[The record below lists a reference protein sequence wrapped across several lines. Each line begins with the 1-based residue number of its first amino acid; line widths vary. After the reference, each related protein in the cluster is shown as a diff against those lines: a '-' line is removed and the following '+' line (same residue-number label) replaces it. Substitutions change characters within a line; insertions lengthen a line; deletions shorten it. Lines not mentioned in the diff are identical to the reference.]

1 MKHSHQATNFRIRT
15 RGIARLLLAGLL
27 ALSPLAAQGSDW
39 RGVYGVW
46 GIDPAH
52 LEQEFSTL
60 QSSGIN
66 LVVLNIGLDE
76 SNLDPNY
83 PGWTQFYDAAERH
96 DLQLIAILWD
106 PSKDQTVWNWT
117 GSEFKVDPAMYPT
130 DPGAH
135 FFAFLKA
142 DPSRMAHTFAVY
154 TFHEP
159 FNPENGNAQRTVAQ
173 QRKLWQQVHA
183 LFPHGEV
190 QLYGESITHVNG
202 CENGCT
208 DYAGLGVYSFSSC
221 GEKAL
226 YSIVDVVPA
235 PQGVDF
241 STTLCQTS
249 AAEVIQRAKAMLD
262 AMYTRSHNAP
272 PAPDGTFTKFLPL
285 IQTFVAPLP
294 EVSRMPSAAE
304 MRQWAEQ
311 IVLVRKD
318 RELGLVWYSWSQ
330 VSGTYTSWLSKNRFD
345 STGADRWGAVRRVGR
360 SLRKNR

>member
-1 MKHSHQATNFRIRT
+1 M
-15 RGIARLLLAGLL
+15 
-27 ALSPLAAQGSDW
+27 
-39 RGVYGVW
+39 
-46 GIDPAH
+46 
-52 LEQEFSTL
+52 
-60 QSSGIN
+60 
-66 LVVLNIGLDE
+66 NIGLEE
-76 SNLDPNY
+76 SNLDPSY
-83 PGWTQFYDAAERH
+83 PGWTQVYDAAERH

-117 GSEFKVDPAMYPT
+117 GSEFKVDPAKYPT
-130 DPGAH
+130 DPGAL

-183 LFPHGEV
+183 LFPRGDV
-190 QLYGESITHVNG
+190 QLYGESITQVNG
-202 CENGCT
+202 CENGCA
-208 DYAGLGVYSFSSC
+208 DYAGIGVYSFSSC
-221 GEKAL
+221 GGKAL
-226 YSIVDVVPA
+226 YSIVNMVPA

-241 STTLCQTS
+241 SWTLCQPS

-304 MRQWAEQ
+304 MRQWADQ
-311 IVLVRKD
+311 IVLVRED

-330 VSGTYTSWLSKNRFD
+330 VSSTYLSWLSKDRFD
-345 STGADRWGAVRRVGR
+345 TTGADRWGAVRKIAR